1 MFKKKMINIKKVLNF
16 LESKF
21 EEIFACVALVIIS
34 LCVISQVI
42 SRYVFNFGITWTE
55 ELAGFAMPWAIYMGA
70 ALGVRERFHI
80 RILVGVRSLPM
91 FAQYIIIF
99 LGDLI
104 WLAFNIFMIKYGIDY
119 LELLWER
126 PTISP
131 SMSISRFW
139 PETIIVIAYALMLFR
154 LVQIYVKWFREGRKG
169 LPGC

>member
-1 MFKKKMINIKKVLNF
+1 MKSKTIIKL

-21 EEIFACVALVIIS
+21 EEIFACLALVIIS
-34 LCVISQVI
+34 LCVIAQVI

-91 FAQYIIIF
+91 FFQYIIIF
-99 LGDLI
+99 LGDFI
-104 WLAFNIFMIKYGIDY
+104 WLVFNIFMIKYGIVY
-119 LELLWER
+119 LELMWEL
-126 PTISP
+126 PVISP
-131 SMSISRFW
+131 TLSISHFW
-139 PETIIVIAYALMLFR
+139 PETIIVIAYTLMLLR
-154 LVQIYVKWFREGRKG
+154 LVQIYVKWFRDGRKG

>member
-1 MFKKKMINIKKVLNF
+1 MNFKKIFNF

-21 EEIFACVALVIIS
+21 EEIFACIALVIIS
-34 LCVISQVI
+34 LCVIFQVI

-91 FAQYIIIF
+91 LTQYLIIF
-99 LGDLI
+99 AGDFL

-119 LELLWER
+119 LKIMWEF
-126 PTISP
+126 PVISQTL
-131 SMSISRFW
+131 SISNFW
-139 PETIIVIAYALMLFR
+139 PETIVVIAYSLMLLR
-154 LVQIYVKWFREGRKG
+154 LVQIYVKWFRDGRNG

>member
-1 MFKKKMINIKKVLNF
+1 MNFKNIFNF

-34 LCVISQVI
+34 LCVIFQVI

-91 FAQYIIIF
+91 LTQYLIIF
-99 LGDLI
+99 AGDFL

-119 LELLWER
+119 LKIMWEF
-126 PTISP
+126 PVISQTL
-131 SMSISRFW
+131 SISNFW
-139 PETIIVIAYALMLFR
+139 PETIVVIAYSLMLLR
-154 LVQIYVKWFREGRKG
+154 LVQIYVKWFRDGRNG

>member
-1 MFKKKMINIKKVLNF
+1 MNFKKIFNF

-21 EEIFACVALVIIS
+21 EEIFACFALVIIS
-34 LCVISQVI
+34 LCVIFQVI

-91 FAQYIIIF
+91 MIQYLIIF
-99 LGDLI
+99 VGDFL

-119 LELLWER
+119 LTLMWEF
-126 PTISP
+126 PVISQTL
-131 SMSISRFW
+131 SISNFW
-139 PETIIVIAYALMLFR
+139 PETIIFIAYSLMLLR
-154 LVQIYVKWFREGRKG
+154 LVQIYVKWFRDGRNG

>member
-1 MFKKKMINIKKVLNF
+1 MNFKKIFNF

-21 EEIFACVALVIIS
+21 EEIFACFALVIIS
-34 LCVISQVI
+34 LCVIFQVI

-91 FAQYIIIF
+91 LTQYLIIF
-99 LGDLI
+99 AGDFL

-119 LELLWER
+119 LTLMWEF
-126 PTISP
+126 PVISQTL
-131 SMSISRFW
+131 SISNFW
-139 PETIIVIAYALMLFR
+139 PETIIVIAYSLMLLR
-154 LVQIYVKWFREGRKG
+154 LVQIYVKWFRDGRNG

>member
-1 MFKKKMINIKKVLNF
+1 MNFKKVFNF
-16 LESKF
+16 FESKF
-21 EEIFACVALVIIS
+21 EEIFACFALVIIS
-34 LCVISQVI
+34 LCVIFQVI

-91 FAQYIIIF
+91 MAQYLIIF
-99 LGDLI
+99 IGDFL

-119 LELLWER
+119 LKLMWEF
-126 PTISP
+126 PVISQTL
-131 SMSISRFW
+131 SISNFW
-139 PETIIVIAYALMLFR
+139 PETIIVIAYSLMLLR
-154 LVQIYVKWFREGRKG
+154 LVQIYVKWFRDGRKG

>member
-1 MFKKKMINIKKVLNF
+1 MNFKKIFNF

-21 EEIFACVALVIIS
+21 EEIFACFALVIIS
-34 LCVISQVI
+34 LCVIFQVI

-91 FAQYIIIF
+91 MTQYLIIF
-99 LGDLI
+99 VGDFL

-119 LELLWER
+119 LKIMWEF
-126 PTISP
+126 PVISQTL
-131 SMSISRFW
+131 SISNFW
-139 PETIIVIAYALMLFR
+139 PETIVVIAYSLMLLR
-154 LVQIYVKWFREGRKG
+154 LVQIYVKWFRDGRNG

>member
-1 MFKKKMINIKKVLNF
+1 MNFKKIFNF

-21 EEIFACVALVIIS
+21 EEIFACIALVIIS
-34 LCVISQVI
+34 LCVIFQVI

-80 RILVGVRSLPM
+80 RILVGVSSLPM
-91 FAQYIIIF
+91 LTQYLIIF
-99 LGDLI
+99 AGDFL

-119 LELLWER
+119 LKIMWEF
-126 PTISP
+126 PVISQTL
-131 SMSISRFW
+131 SISNFW
-139 PETIIVIAYALMLFR
+139 PETIVVIAYSLMLLR
-154 LVQIYVKWFREGRKG
+154 LVQIYVKWFRDGRNG

>member
-1 MFKKKMINIKKVLNF
+1 MKSKTIIKLF
-16 LESKF
+16 ESKF
-21 EEIFACVALVIIS
+21 EEIFACLALVIIS

-80 RILVGVRSLPM
+80 RILIGVRSLPM
-91 FAQYIIIF
+91 LIQYMIIF
-99 LGDLI
+99 LGDFL

-119 LELLWER
+119 LELMWDL

-131 SMSISRFW
+131 TLSISHFW
-139 PETIIVIAYALMLFR
+139 PETIIVIAYSLMLLR

>member
-1 MFKKKMINIKKVLNF
+1 MNFKKVFNF
-16 LESKF
+16 FESKF
-21 EEIFACVALVIIS
+21 EEIFACFALVIIS

-91 FAQYIIIF
+91 MIQYLIIF
-99 LGDLI
+99 IGDFL

-119 LELLWER
+119 LKLMWEF
-126 PTISP
+126 PVISQTL
-131 SMSISRFW
+131 SISNFW
-139 PETIIVIAYALMLFR
+139 PETIIVIAYSLMLLR
-154 LVQIYVKWFREGRKG
+154 LVQIYVKWFRDGRKG

>member
-1 MFKKKMINIKKVLNF
+1 MNFKKIFNF

-21 EEIFACVALVIIS
+21 EEIFACFALVIIS
-34 LCVISQVI
+34 LCVIFQVI

-91 FAQYIIIF
+91 MIQYLIIF
-99 LGDLI
+99 VGDFL
-104 WLAFNIFMIKYGIDY
+104 WLVFNIFMIKYGIDY
-119 LELLWER
+119 LTLMWEF
-126 PTISP
+126 PVISQTL
-131 SMSISRFW
+131 SISNFW
-139 PETIIVIAYALMLFR
+139 PETIIVIAYSLMLLR
-154 LVQIYVKWFREGRKG
+154 LVQIYVKWFRDGRNG

>member
-1 MFKKKMINIKKVLNF
+1 MNFKKIFNF

-21 EEIFACVALVIIS
+21 EEIFACIALVIIS
-34 LCVISQVI
+34 LCVIFQVI

-91 FAQYIIIF
+91 MTQYLIIF
-99 LGDLI
+99 VGDFL

-119 LELLWER
+119 LTLMWEF
-126 PTISP
+126 PVISQTL
-131 SMSISRFW
+131 SISNFW
-139 PETIIVIAYALMLFR
+139 PETIVVIAYSLMLLR
-154 LVQIYVKWFREGRKG
+154 LVQIYVKWFRDGRNG

>member
-1 MFKKKMINIKKVLNF
+1 MNFKKIFNF

-21 EEIFACVALVIIS
+21 EEIFACIALVIIS
-34 LCVISQVI
+34 LCVIFQVI

-91 FAQYIIIF
+91 MTQYLIIF
-99 LGDLI
+99 VGDFL

-119 LELLWER
+119 LTLMWEF
-126 PTISP
+126 PVISQTL
-131 SMSISRFW
+131 SISNFW
-139 PETIIVIAYALMLFR
+139 PETIIVIAYSLMLLR
-154 LVQIYVKWFREGRKG
+154 LVQIYVKWFRDGRNG

>member
-1 MFKKKMINIKKVLNF
+1 MNFKKVFNF
-16 LESKF
+16 FESKF
-21 EEIFACVALVIIS
+21 EEIFACFALVIIS
-34 LCVISQVI
+34 LCVIFQVI

-91 FAQYIIIF
+91 LTQYLIIF
-99 LGDLI
+99 AGDFL

-119 LELLWER
+119 LKLMWEF
-126 PTISP
+126 PVISQTL
-131 SMSISRFW
+131 SISNFW
-139 PETIIVIAYALMLFR
+139 PETIIVIAYSLMLLR
-154 LVQIYVKWFREGRKG
+154 LVQIYVKWFRDGRKG

>member
-1 MFKKKMINIKKVLNF
+1 MNFKKIFNF

-21 EEIFACVALVIIS
+21 EEIFACFALVIIS
-34 LCVISQVI
+34 LCVIFQVI

-91 FAQYIIIF
+91 MIQYLIIF
-99 LGDLI
+99 IGDFL

-119 LELLWER
+119 LKLMWEF
-126 PTISP
+126 PVISQTL
-131 SMSISRFW
+131 SISNFW
-139 PETIIVIAYALMLFR
+139 PETIIVIAYSLMLLR
-154 LVQIYVKWFREGRKG
+154 LVQIYVKWFRDGRKG

>member
-1 MFKKKMINIKKVLNF
+1 MSGKSIIKF
-16 LESKF
+16 IESKF
-21 EEIFACVALVIIS
+21 EEIFACLALIIIA

-42 SRYVFNFGITWTE
+42 SRYVFNFGLTWTE

-80 RILVGVRSLPM
+80 RILVGVKSLPKVI
-91 FAQYIIIF
+91 QYILIF
-99 LGDLI
+99 LGDFV
-104 WLAFNIFMIKYGIDY
+104 WLAFNIFMIKYGVDY
-119 LELLWER
+119 LQLLWER

-139 PETIIVIAYALMLFR
+139 PETIIVIAYVLMLLR
-154 LVQIYVKWFREGRKG
+154 LLQIYIIWFRNGRNG

>member
-1 MFKKKMINIKKVLNF
+1 MKSKTIIKLF
-16 LESKF
+16 ESKF
-21 EEIFACVALVIIS
+21 EEIFACLALVIIS

-91 FAQYIIIF
+91 LIQYIIIF
-99 LGDLI
+99 LGDFL

-119 LELLWER
+119 LTLMWEF
-126 PTISP
+126 PVISQTL
-131 SMSISRFW
+131 SISNFW
-139 PETIIVIAYALMLFR
+139 PETIIVIAYSLMLLR
-154 LVQIYVKWFREGRKG
+154 LVQIYVKWFRDGRKG

>member
-1 MFKKKMINIKKVLNF
+1 MNFKKIFNF

-34 LCVISQVI
+34 LCVIFQVI

-80 RILVGVRSLPM
+80 RILVGVRSFPM
-91 FAQYIIIF
+91 LIQYLIIF
-99 LGDLI
+99 IGDFL

-119 LELLWER
+119 LKLMWEF
-126 PTISP
+126 PVISQTL
-131 SMSISRFW
+131 SISNFW
-139 PETIIVIAYALMLFR
+139 PETIIVIAYSLMLLR
-154 LVQIYVKWFREGRKG
+154 LVQIYVKWFRDGRKG

>member
-1 MFKKKMINIKKVLNF
+1 MNFKKIFNF

-21 EEIFACVALVIIS
+21 EEIFACFALVIIS
-34 LCVISQVI
+34 LCVIFQVI

-91 FAQYIIIF
+91 LSQYLIIF
-99 LGDLI
+99 AGDFL

-119 LELLWER
+119 LTLMWEF
-126 PTISP
+126 PVISQTL
-131 SMSISRFW
+131 SISNFW
-139 PETIIVIAYALMLFR
+139 PETIIVIAYSLMLLR
-154 LVQIYVKWFREGRKG
+154 LVQIYVKWFRDGRNG

>member
-1 MFKKKMINIKKVLNF
+1 MNFKKIFNF

-21 EEIFACVALVIIS
+21 EEIFACFALVIIS
-34 LCVISQVI
+34 LCVIFQVI

-91 FAQYIIIF
+91 MTQYLIIF
-99 LGDLI
+99 AGDFL

-119 LELLWER
+119 LKIMWEF
-126 PTISP
+126 PVISQTL
-131 SMSISRFW
+131 SISNFW
-139 PETIIVIAYALMLFR
+139 PETIVVIAYSLMLLR
-154 LVQIYVKWFREGRKG
+154 LVQIYVKWFRDGRNG